1 MNSLVLSLHLRL
13 NLFQEDVANRLDRR
27 KGSIKV
33 EMPLLYDE
41 NYEWEYDE
49 DYLVMIAVSISVE
62 MTVLTVNAA

>member
-62 MTVLTVNAA
+62 MIVLTVNAA